1 MPFVYNF
8 PFFSI
13 FICMISGIVTP
24 LLKNGRWAYRLS
36 LFASGAGLLLSGVL
50 LGRIGPAN
58 ESFSFMM
65 GHFPAP
71 WGNELSV
78 GPLEAVLATAVC
90 LVMMMA
96 LLGGSR
102 DIFEDVLP
110 EKQKLYFIMMDEIL
124 AALLA
129 LTYTNDIFTA
139 YVFIEISTIAACA
152 IVMAKDASATLVA
165 TMRYLIMSLLGSG
178 LVLIG
183 IVLLYCI
190 TGHLLF
196 PSLQQRVLEL
206 VATGQYTIPLTVVV
220 GLIVL
225 GLGIKSAMFPFHLWL
240 PPAHGSATTAS
251 SSVLSGLVVKGYI
264 ILMIRLFYKVF
275 TIEVIRELRITNMI
289 FLFGLAG
296 MIIGSIGA
304 MKEGH
309 IKRMLAYSSVA
320 QLGYVFMGIGLG
332 TDIGIMAACFQIL
345 VHACTKPML
354 FSCASALSAGRHH
367 NKKLHALR
375 GAAYENKLAGIGFTV
390 GALSMIGIPLF
401 AGFAAKVFFASATM
415 AQPVKMWMTLL
426 TLALSTVLN
435 ALYYIPAVTVL
446 WSRPAEGETGE
457 KQPVYPAFAVSTV
470 VFIAAV
476 FFLGICYEPVVTL
489 IQNGLALL

>member
-13 FICMISGIVTP
+13 FIAMVSGIVTP
-24 LLKNGRWAYRLS
+24 LLKNGKWAYRLS
-36 LFASGAGLLLSGVL
+36 VFASSAGLVLSSIL
-50 LGRIGPAN
+50 LGRVALHN
-58 ESFSFMM
+58 ESYSYMM

-71 WGNELSV
+71 WGNELSI
-78 GPLEAVLATAVC
+78 GPLEALLAVAIC
-90 LVMMMA
+90 LVMLMA
-96 LLGGSR
+96 LLGGR
-102 DIFEDVLP
+102 KDIFDDVLP
-110 EKQKLYFIMMDEIL
+110 EKQKLYFIMLNLIL

-152 IVMAKDASATLVA
+152 IVMAKDTSATLVA

-196 PSLQQRVLEL
+196 PNLQQRVLEL
-206 VATGQYTIPLTVVV
+206 VATGQYTIPLTVVA
-220 GLIVL
+220 GLIVM

-240 PPAHGSATTAS
+240 PPAHGSATTTS

-275 TIEVIRELRITNMI
+275 TIEVIRDLRVTNMI

-296 MIIGSIGA
+296 MIVGSIGA
-304 MKEGH
+304 IKEVH

-332 TDIGIMAACFQIL
+332 TPIGMVAACFQIL

-354 FSCASALSAGRHH
+354 FGCASALSASRHH
-367 NKKLHALR
+367 KKNLSDLR
-375 GAAYENKLAGIGFTV
+375 GAAYENKLAGVGFTV

-401 AGFAAKVFFASATM
+401 GGFAAKILFASATM
-415 AQPVKMWMTLL
+415 GTQTKMWMTLL

-435 ALYYIPAVTVL
+435 ALYYIPAVTAL
-446 WSRPAEGETGE
+446 WSKPEKEEVGE
-457 KQPVYPAFAVSTV
+457 KQPRDLTFVISTV
-470 VFIAAV
+470 VLVAAV
-476 FFLGICYEPVVTL
+476 FFLGICYDPILTIIE
-489 IQNGLALL
+489 NGLALL

>member
-1 MPFVYNF
+1 MPLAQGCCCPAF
-8 PFFSI
+8 
-13 FICMISGIVTP
+13 CWG
-24 LLKNGRWAYRLS
+24 
-36 LFASGAGLLLSGVL
+36 GLE
-50 LGRIGPAN
+50 PAN

-225 GLGIKSAMFPFHLWL
+225 GLGIKNAPCFLSICGCTGPMDRRR
-240 PPAHGSATTAS
+240 PPPVRCVRSGSQRIHYFDDPP
-251 SSVLSGLVVKGYI
+251 VL
-264 ILMIRLFYKVF
+264 
-275 TIEVIRELRITNMI
+275 
-289 FLFGLAG
+289 
-296 MIIGSIGA
+296 
-304 MKEGH
+304 
-309 IKRMLAYSSVA
+309 
-320 QLGYVFMGIGLG
+320 
-332 TDIGIMAACFQIL
+332 
-345 VHACTKPML
+345 
-354 FSCASALSAGRHH
+354 
-367 NKKLHALR
+367 
-375 GAAYENKLAGIGFTV
+375 
-390 GALSMIGIPLF
+390 
-401 AGFAAKVFFASATM
+401 
-415 AQPVKMWMTLL
+415 
-426 TLALSTVLN
+426 
-435 ALYYIPAVTVL
+435 
-446 WSRPAEGETGE
+446 
-457 KQPVYPAFAVSTV
+457 
-470 VFIAAV
+470 
-476 FFLGICYEPVVTL
+476 
-489 IQNGLALL
+489 

>member
-36 LFASGAGLLLSGVL
+36 LFASGAGVLLSGVL

-275 TIEVIRELRITNMI
+275 TIEVIRELRVTNMI

-354 FSCASALSAGRHH
+354 FSCASALSAGRRFVHDRYSIVCRFRRKGVLCQRNH
-367 NKKLHALR
+367 GTAGENVDD
-375 GAAYENKLAGIGFTV
+375 AAD
-390 GALSMIGIPLF
+390 
-401 AGFAAKVFFASATM
+401 AGFVHC
-415 AQPVKMWMTLL
+415 AQRLVLHPGGNRSLVPAGRRRDWRKTACSSGVCSFHRGIHRSGVLL
-426 TLALSTVLN
+426 
-435 ALYYIPAVTVL
+435 
-446 WSRPAEGETGE
+446 GH
-457 KQPVYPAFAVSTV
+457 
-470 VFIAAV
+470 
-476 FFLGICYEPVVTL
+476 
-489 IQNGLALL
+489 LL